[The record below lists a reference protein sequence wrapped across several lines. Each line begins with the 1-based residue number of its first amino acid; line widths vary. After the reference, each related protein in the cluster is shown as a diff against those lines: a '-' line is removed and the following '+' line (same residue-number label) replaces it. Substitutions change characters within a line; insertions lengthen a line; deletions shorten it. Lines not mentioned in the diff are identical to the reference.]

1 MPRQDAPLTAV
12 YEDCLVMLKK
22 RLARPNAP
30 KKGLATI
37 KAFVDSLRVVATDH
51 GGARL
56 RADRRG
62 SWGKSEVIER
72 KTRSELA
79 SYHLPM
85 ELPITVGDGRYD
97 HLYRVEKADRGSD
110 DYVFVFTPPPGP
122 LEMVID
128 NDYSEIRRRV
138 AAIESQDRL
147 RATLVQKDGYVAGA
161 LIGDLMERDAHVQL
175 YVWWSEYKDRTV
187 EGAIARER
195 MMYEFLP
202 GFARIPTGSL
212 EVYLYE
218 IHPTFHA
225 VRIERHL
232 IAAGWYVCTEHE
244 GRVGL
249 KSTSAELAERD
260 GFDYDVEWGDRH
272 PGKLGPSALPEHCYP
287 VGVSGFQNPVV
298 IAGARTQPYDMLK
311 SMIEHF
317 TFTTYRVNGDVGPA
331 VCIEQGRIRRLW
343 GDDDE

>member
-12 YEDCLVMLKK
+12 YEDCLAMLKK
-22 RLARPNAP
+22 RLARPDAP

-37 KAFVDSLRVVATDH
+37 KAFVDSLRVVATNN

-110 DYVFVFTPPPGP
+110 DYVFIFTPPPSP
-122 LEMVID
+122 PEMVID

-138 AAIESQDRL
+138 AAIESRDPL
-147 RATLVQKDGYVAGA
+147 RATLVQKDGHVAGA
-161 LIGDLMERDAHVQL
+161 LIADLMEREAAVEL
-175 YVWWSEYKDRTV
+175 YVWWSAFEDSTV
-187 EGAIARER
+187 EGTIARER

-212 EVYLYE
+212 KVYLYE
-218 IHPTFHA
+218 THPTFHA
-225 VRIERHL
+225 VRIDRHL
-232 IAAGWYVCTEHE
+232 IAAGWLVCTEHE

-249 KSTSAELAERD
+249 KSPSAERAERD
-260 GFDYDVEWGDRH
+260 GFDDDVEWYYRR
-272 PGKLGPSALPEHCYP
+272 LGPAALPEHRYP
-287 VGVSGFQNPVV
+287 VAVSGFQNPVV
-298 IAGARTQPYDMLK
+298 IAGARTRSYDMLNG
-311 SMIEHF
+311 MIEHF
-317 TFTTYRVNGDVGPA
+317 TFNTFRVTGDVGPA
-331 VCIEQGRIRRLW
+331 VYIEQGRIRRLW
-343 GDDDE
+343 GGDDEDD